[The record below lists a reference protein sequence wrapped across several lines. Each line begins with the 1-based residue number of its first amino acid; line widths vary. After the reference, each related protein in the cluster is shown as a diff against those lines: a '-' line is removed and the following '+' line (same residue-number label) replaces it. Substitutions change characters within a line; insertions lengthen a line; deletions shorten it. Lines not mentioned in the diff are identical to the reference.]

1 MTFVQILLLIFVAFL
16 CVFAVVDRICKCREE
31 IFKREKIANMFN
43 SAWEAYLD
51 EQSRNA
57 ETETGNREE

>member
-1 MTFVQILLLIFVAFL
+1 MTFVQILILIFVIFL
-16 CVFAVVDRICKCREE
+16 CVYEITNRVCECKEE
-31 IFKREKIANMFN
+31 KYKRAGISNMFN
-43 SAWEAYLD
+43 SAWEAFIN